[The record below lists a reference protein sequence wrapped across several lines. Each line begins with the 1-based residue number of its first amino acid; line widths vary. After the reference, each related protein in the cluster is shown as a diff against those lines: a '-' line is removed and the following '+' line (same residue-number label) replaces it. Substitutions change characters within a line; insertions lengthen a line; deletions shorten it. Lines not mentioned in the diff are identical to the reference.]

1 MLSRIQFQDSTNSK
15 RGDSFG
21 SRLAFAFPHLQ
32 FCGFD
37 RAVQYSRILVR
48 SLRARVWPEEILII
62 LAYTHER
69 ASLALGLLRMADSP
83 SMLDQVEMQT
93 IIEPGWNER
102 AQEIVRLFD
111 RGAFRNPAQ
120 PPRDAK
126 NMRVDGKRRK
136 YGLQL
141 YGIW

>member
-1 MLSRIQFQDSTNSK
+1 
-15 RGDSFG
+15 
-21 SRLAFAFPHLQ
+21 
-32 FCGFD
+32 
-37 RAVQYSRILVR
+37 
-48 SLRARVWPEEILII
+48 
-62 LAYTHER
+62 
-69 ASLALGLLRMADSP
+69 
-83 SMLDQVEMQT
+83 MLDQVEMQT

-141 YGIW
+141 YGIWWTRLEIWSNRLDRWTPLCS